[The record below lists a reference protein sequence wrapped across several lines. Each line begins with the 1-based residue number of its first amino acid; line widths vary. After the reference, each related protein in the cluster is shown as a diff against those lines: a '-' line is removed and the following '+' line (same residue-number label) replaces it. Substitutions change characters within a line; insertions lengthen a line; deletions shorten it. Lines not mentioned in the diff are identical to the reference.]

1 MTGDGPNV
9 NGAFFSAPAGGVDG
23 AAPNENGF
31 AGEGPASGAGAELG
45 RWPNENPPID

>member
-1 MTGDGPNV
+1 VAGEGPNV

-31 AGEGPASGAGAELG
+31 AEAGRASGAGAELG
-45 RWPNENPPID
+45 R